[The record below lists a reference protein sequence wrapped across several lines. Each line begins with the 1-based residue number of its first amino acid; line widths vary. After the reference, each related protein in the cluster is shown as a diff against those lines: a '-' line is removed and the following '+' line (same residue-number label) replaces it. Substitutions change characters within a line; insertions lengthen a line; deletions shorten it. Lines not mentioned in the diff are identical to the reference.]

1 MAVQPQTP
9 YIEHIANGTTTGFNL
24 GFDCDDQDH
33 LIVLVDDVEP
43 VFGSWSLTG
52 GAVVFGAAP
61 ASGNKITIQRNTPF
75 ERKRDYQSYDNSFRP
90 PAVNKDFDWIWLKLQ
105 ELGVADWI
113 LGSRITALKN
123 YVDRK
128 DDELRAYLMEEIR
141 KQGVALDQLD
151 EYYNY
156 LMQRLAQIAVD
167 KGWDASFVTTAS
179 GQNQQEIN
187 NFGGAKWHTKVGGYE
202 LGATVKLDNGDTV
215 KSTAYINTINPNI
228 DMTGW
233 FNETKFIEAKDKTF
247 LDFGAKGDGES
258 DDSISIGLAA
268 TWSSIYKRK
277 VSGLDKT
284 YKCSNVFFDSYCY
297 LADAKLINNKDQDL
311 ISVLTT
317 TISSDW
323 LENVVFENIH
333 INGVRQDA
341 RIIKS
346 TVTSEDG
353 GRHGFRFRRPCRNIW
368 IVRSSAN
375 YCASDG
381 LCIFPDFSGGLFE
394 SVQNF
399 NIIDSEFEWNRRH
412 GGSNDRTNGINFI
425 NVKCRNNG
433 LPLVGGSGLP
443 TTDGR
448 NGDTFNGNYYGS
460 GWDSEEY
467 DDTTISQNMTF
478 LNCEM
483 TGNARGGLLILATAG
498 VNTPSAP
505 ANIKII
511 GGKYDKG
518 VYNIDDNSA
527 IIITP
532 NGISNVNPIYANTVI
547 DGVSTTDSI
556 LLRNNVNF
564 SVTNTPCLL
573 GVFDRS
579 NGFADK
585 KVQGVDIAPTASLK
599 TPDGTPFEVFNYD
612 VATGTKKVVEYQ
624 ITHNMFNDGQSK
636 YQDFRADTFKFG
648 QIETKVD
655 SATNS
660 TTWTWKTGAD
670 VERFRVGRYGAQL
683 NVSDSVPNSEI
694 KNQGLVFELVSN
706 TQLRIKVKGSDGV
719 VRSSTLTLA

>member
-1 MAVQPQTP
+1 MAEMVTRQELIDAKRDARDLGKAVNEKVIVNPRYGDGFKSLPMLAAEAQ
-9 YIEHIANGTTTGFNL
+9 GTINEWR
-24 GFDCDDQDH
+24 DAIS
-33 LIVLVDDVEP
+33 LITQEGGVPALAVSDASGVTQQNIND
-43 VFGSWSLTG
+43 LTG
-52 GAVVFGAAP
+52 AP
-61 ASGNKITIQRNTPF
+61 YRV
-75 ERKRDYQSYDNSFRP
+75 R
-90 PAVNKDFDWIWLKLQ
+90 
-105 ELGVADWI
+105 
-113 LGSRITALKN
+113 
-123 YVDRK
+123 
-128 DDELRAYLMEEIR
+128 
-141 KQGVALDQLD
+141 
-151 EYYNY
+151 
-156 LMQRLAQIAVD
+156 
-167 KGWDASFVTTAS
+167 
-179 GQNQQEIN
+179 
-187 NFGGAKWHTKVGGYE
+187 VGGYNIGE
-202 LGATVKLDNGDTV
+202 RVVLENGDIV
-215 KSTAYINTINPNI
+215 KSTIPNNTNDPNI

-258 DDSISIGLAA
+258 DDSISIGLAS

-284 YKCSNVFFDSYCY
+284 YKCSNVFFDSNCY

-333 INGVRQDA
+333 IDGARQDA
-341 RIIKS
+341 RTIKV

-368 IVRSSAN
+368 IIRSSAN

-399 NIIDSEFEWNRRH
+399 NIIDSAFEWNRRH
-412 GGSNDRTNGINFI
+412 GGSNDRANGVNFT
-425 NVKCRNNG
+425 NVKCKYNG
-433 LPLVGGSGLP
+433 LPLTGGSGYP
-443 TTDGR
+443 STDGR
-448 NGDTFNGNYYGS
+448 NGDNFNGNYYGN

-467 DDTTISQNMTF
+467 SNITISQNMTF

-498 VNTPSAP
+498 VNTPSTP

-518 VYNIDDNSA
+518 VYNTDDKAA

-547 DGVSTTDSI
+547 DGVSTTDFI

>member
-9 YIEHIANGTTTGFNL
+9 YKEYTANGSTNSFAL
-24 GFDCDDQDH
+24 EFDCDNQDH
-33 LIVLVDDVEP
+33 LIVLVDDIEP
-43 VFGSWSLTG
+43 VVGAWSLIG
-52 GAVVFGAAP
+52 GAVVFGTAP
-61 ASGNKITIQRNTPF
+61 TNGKKITIQRNTPF
-75 ERKRDYQSYDNSFRP
+75 RRDGDFQSYDNSFRP
-90 PAVNKDFDWIWLKLQ
+90 GPVNKGFDWVWLKLQ

-113 LGSRITALKN
+113 LSNRIDALKA
-123 YVDRK
+123 YVDDR
-128 DDELRAYLMEEIR
+128 DDELRAYLLEEIR
-141 KQGVALDQLD
+141 KQGVALEQLD
-151 EYYNY
+151 DYYSY

-167 KGWDASFVTTAS
+167 KGWDASFVVSADGST
-179 GQNQQEIN
+179 QQQVNDRIGN
-187 NFGGAKWHTKVGGYE
+187 TWYAKPLGYE
-202 LGATVKLDNGDTV
+202 LNARVMLTNGDIV
-215 KSTAYINTINPNI
+215 KSTEPNNTNDPNV

-233 FNETKFIEAKDKTF
+233 FNETKFAENKDKTF
-247 LDFGAKGDGES
+247 LDFGSKGDGVT
-258 DDSISIGLAA
+258 DDSISIGLAS
-268 TWSSIYKRK
+268 TWSTIYKRK
-277 VSGLDKT
+277 VTGLDKT
-284 YKCSNVFFDSYCY
+284 YKCSNVFFDSNCY

-341 RIIKS
+341 RTIKA
-346 TVTSEDG
+346 TATSEDG

-381 LCIFPDFSGGLFE
+381 LCIFPDGRGGYFE

-399 NIIDSEFEWNRRH
+399 NVIDSEFLWNRRH
-412 GGSNDRTNGINFI
+412 GGSNDRTNGINFT
-425 NVKCRNNG
+425 NVKCKHNG
-433 LPLVGGSGLP
+433 LPLEGGSSLP
-443 TTDGR
+443 ATDGR
-448 NGDTFNGNYYGS
+448 QGDNFNGNYYGN

-467 DDTTISQNMTF
+467 SNTTISQNMTF
-478 LNCEM
+478 LNCDM
-483 TGNARGGLLILATAG
+483 TGNARGGLLILATAN
-498 VNTPSAP
+498 VQTPTTPS
-505 ANIKII
+505 NIKVI

-518 VYNIDDNSA
+518 VYNTDNAA

-532 NGISNVNPIYANTVI
+532 NGLSNVNPVYANTVI
-547 DGVSTTDSI
+547 DSVSTSDYI

-564 SVTNTPCLL
+564 SVTNTPCFLDVL
-573 GVFDRS
+573 DHS

-585 KVQGVDIAPTASLK
+585 KIRGVGIAPTASLK
-599 TPDGTPFEVFNYD
+599 TPDGTPFGMFTYD
-612 VATGTKKVVEYQ
+612 VATGTKTVVECQ
-624 ITHNMFNDGQSK
+624 ITHSMFNDGQSK
-636 YQDFRADTFKFG
+636 YQDYRVGTFKFG

-683 NVSDSVPNSEI
+683 HISDSVPNSEI
-694 KNQGLVFELVSN
+694 KNQGLVFELISN
-706 TQLRIKVKGSDGV
+706 TQLRIKVKGVDGV

>member
-1 MAVQPQTP
+1 MSKIQGIEMPQVTP
-9 YIEHIANGTTTGFNL
+9 LGLLRPFFTDKCGKLLVGGKVFTYEAN
-24 GFDCDDQDH
+24 
-33 LIVLVDDVEP
+33 
-43 VFGSWSLTG
+43 SLT
-52 GAVVFGAAP
+52 P
-61 ASGNKITIQRNTPF
+61 KITYADSDGLMPNTHPVILDKSGEADIYLDGNYRFQIFNRFGVLIHDINNIRDHFKDQIQNFFTGNILAAGGLP
-75 ERKRDYQSYDNSFRP
+75 ENSS
-90 PAVNKDFDWIWLKLQ
+90 
-105 ELGVADWI
+105 AD
-113 LGSRITALKN
+113 
-123 YVDRK
+123 
-128 DDELRAYLMEEIR
+128 
-141 KQGVALDQLD
+141 
-151 EYYNY
+151 YNY

-179 GQNQQEIN
+179 SQNQQQIN
-187 NFGGAKWHTKVGGYE
+187 DFGGAKWYAKVGGYD

-258 DDSISIGLAA
+258 DDSISIGLAS

-341 RIIKS
+341 RTIKA
-346 TVTSEDG
+346 TGTSEDG

-368 IVRSSAN
+368 IIRSSAN

-381 LCIFPDFSGGLFE
+381 LCIFPDGRGGYFE

-399 NIIDSEFEWNRRH
+399 NIIDSEFLWNRRH
-412 GGSNDRTNGINFI
+412 GGSNDRANGINFT
-425 NVKCRNNG
+425 NVKCKHNG
-433 LPLVGGSGLP
+433 LPLEGGSSLP
-443 TTDGR
+443 ATDGR
-448 NGDTFNGNYYGS
+448 QGDNFNGNYYGN

-467 DDTTISQNMTF
+467 SNTTISQNMTF
-478 LNCEM
+478 LNCDM
-483 TGNARGGLLILATAG
+483 TGNARGGLIILATSN
-498 VNTPSAP
+498 VQTPTTP
-505 ANIKII
+505 TNIKII

-518 VYNIDDNSA
+518 VYNTDDNAA
-527 IIITP
+527 ITITP
-532 NGISNVNPIYANTVI
+532 NGISNVNPIYENTVI
-547 DGVSTTDSI
+547 DAVSTTDSI
-556 LLRNNVNF
+556 FLRNNVNF
-564 SVTNTPCLL
+564 SVTNTPCFLA
-573 GVFDRS
+573 VVDRS

-585 KVQGVDIAPTASLK
+585 KIRGVDIAPTASLK
-599 TPDGTPFEVFNYD
+599 TPDGTPFGMFTYD
-612 VATGTKKVVEYQ
+612 ATTGTKTVVDYQ
-624 ITHNMFNDGQSK
+624 ITHGMFNDGQSK
-636 YQDFRADTFKFG
+636 YQDFRVGAFKFG

-683 NVSDSVPNSEI
+683 HISDSVPDSEI

-706 TQLRIKVKGSDGV
+706 TQLKIKVKGVDGV

>member
-1 MAVQPQTP
+1 MAEMVTRQELIDAKRDARDLGKAVNEKVIVNPRYGDGFKSLPMLAAEAQ
-9 YIEHIANGTTTGFNL
+9 GTINEWR
-24 GFDCDDQDH
+24 DAIS
-33 LIVLVDDVEP
+33 LITQEGGVPALAVSDASGVTQQNIND
-43 VFGSWSLTG
+43 LTG
-52 GAVVFGAAP
+52 AP
-61 ASGNKITIQRNTPF
+61 YRV
-75 ERKRDYQSYDNSFRP
+75 R
-90 PAVNKDFDWIWLKLQ
+90 
-105 ELGVADWI
+105 
-113 LGSRITALKN
+113 
-123 YVDRK
+123 
-128 DDELRAYLMEEIR
+128 
-141 KQGVALDQLD
+141 
-151 EYYNY
+151 
-156 LMQRLAQIAVD
+156 
-167 KGWDASFVTTAS
+167 
-179 GQNQQEIN
+179 
-187 NFGGAKWHTKVGGYE
+187 VGGYNIGE
-202 LGATVKLDNGDTV
+202 RVVLENGDIV
-215 KSTAYINTINPNI
+215 KSTIPNNTNDPNI

-341 RIIKS
+341 RTIKA
-346 TVTSEDG
+346 TGTSEDG

-368 IVRSSAN
+368 IIRSSAN

-381 LCIFPDFSGGLFE
+381 LCIFPDGRGGYFE

-399 NIIDSEFEWNRRH
+399 NIIDSEFLWNRRH
-412 GGSNDRTNGINFI
+412 GGSNDRANGINFT
-425 NVKCRNNG
+425 NVKCKHNG
-433 LPLVGGSGLP
+433 LPLEGGSSLP
-443 TTDGR
+443 ATDGR
-448 NGDTFNGNYYGS
+448 QGDNFNGNYYGN

-467 DDTTISQNMTF
+467 SNITISQNMTF

-498 VNTPSAP
+498 VNTPSTP

-518 VYNIDDNSA
+518 VYNTDDKAA

-532 NGISNVNPIYANTVI
+532 NGISNVNPIYENTVI
-547 DGVSTTDSI
+547 DAVSTTDNI

-564 SVTNTPCLL
+564 SVTNTPCFLD
-573 GVFDRS
+573 VFDRS

>member
-1 MAVQPQTP
+1 MPQVTP
-9 YIEHIANGTTTGFNL
+9 LGLLRPFFTDKCGKLLVGGKIFTYEAN
-24 GFDCDDQDH
+24 
-33 LIVLVDDVEP
+33 
-43 VFGSWSLTG
+43 SLT
-52 GAVVFGAAP
+52 P
-61 ASGNKITIQRNTPF
+61 KITYADSDGLMPNINPVILDKSGEADIYLDGNYRFQIFNRF
-75 ERKRDYQSYDNSFRP
+75 
-90 PAVNKDFDWIWLKLQ
+90 
-105 ELGVADWI
+105 GVLIHD
-113 LGSRITALKN
+113 
-123 YVDRK
+123 
-128 DDELRAYLMEEIR
+128 
-141 KQGVALDQLD
+141 
-151 EYYNY
+151 
-156 LMQRLAQIAVD
+156 
-167 KGWDASFVTTAS
+167 
-179 GQNQQEIN
+179 IN
-187 NFGGAKWHTKVGGYE
+187 NIRDHSDKRASSIISADGSTQQQVNDRVGNTWREKPLGYRMNDRVMLE
-202 LGATVKLDNGDTV
+202 NGDIV
-215 KSTAYINTINPNI
+215 KSTTPSNTKNPNL

-233 FNETKFIEAKDKTF
+233 FNESAQLRNRDFSF
-247 LDFGAKGDGES
+247 LDFGALGDGVA
-258 DDSISIGLAA
+258 DDSLNIGLAS
-268 TWSSIYKRK
+268 TWSSMYKRK
-277 VSGLDKT
+277 VTGLGKT

-341 RIIKS
+341 RTIKS

-483 TGNARGGLLILATAG
+483 TGNARSGLLILSTAG
-498 VNTPSAP
+498 VNTPSTP

-518 VYNIDDNSA
+518 VYNTDDNAA
-527 IIITP
+527 ILITP
-532 NGISNVNPIYANTVI
+532 NGISNVNPIYENTVI
-547 DGVSTTDSI
+547 DAVSTTDSI

-564 SVTNTPCLL
+564 SVTNTPCFLA
-573 GVFDRS
+573 VSDRS

-585 KVQGVDIAPTASLK
+585 KIRGVDIAPTASLK
-599 TPDGTPFEVFNYD
+599 TPDGTPFGMFTYD
-612 VATGTKKVVEYQ
+612 ATTGTKTVVDYQ
-624 ITHNMFNDGQSK
+624 ITHGMFNDGQSK
-636 YQDFRADTFKFG
+636 YQDFRVDAFKFG

-683 NVSDSVPNSEI
+683 HISDSVPDSEI

-706 TQLRIKVKGSDGV
+706 TQLKIKVKGVDGV